1 MHGSGVDGT
10 DDHRDQRLIEGEAED
25 QDTGQNH
32 KSGHWRF
39 DYEEL
44 TFVEGPVNVRQLCA
58 VGDVQPSVQQ
68 GVGQQDGRVEGSE
81 PPVYPLVN
89 EQSYYKEQK
98 CDGDRQSISVH
109 QPLNVAGPKG
119 ARRPAGLVGF
129 RTDALSL
136 RPDDPAVP
144 GPVPRSPQADTD
156 SVGNVRAHTE
166 VGKNIDSGNG
176 DDGATDG

>member
-32 KSGHWRF
+32 KRGHWRF

-44 TFVEGPVNVRQLCA
+44 PVVESPVDVRQLCA

-68 GVGQQDGRVEGSE
+68 GVGQQDGRVEGSA

-98 CDGDRQSISVH
+98 CDGDRLLSDGDE
-109 QPLNVAGPKG
+109 L
-119 ARRPAGLVGF
+119 RRCDNCQGEGEVPM
-129 RTDALSL
+129 TDEEIQDEEEE
-136 RPDDPAVP
+136 RNEPD
-144 GPVPRSPQADTD
+144 
-156 SVGNVRAHTE
+156 NL
-166 VGKNIDSGNG
+166 
-176 DDGATDG
+176 